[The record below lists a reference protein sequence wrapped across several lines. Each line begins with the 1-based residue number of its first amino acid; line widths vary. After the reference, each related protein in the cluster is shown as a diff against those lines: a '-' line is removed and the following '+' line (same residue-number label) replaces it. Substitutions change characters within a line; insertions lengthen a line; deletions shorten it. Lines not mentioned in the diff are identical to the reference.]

1 MGLLDKI
8 LGRDKKA
15 EGDMTGDTSMQHEGA
30 APESEGA
37 AKDGGAQHEATA
49 QEPENT

>member
-15 EGDMTGDTSMQHEGA
+15 EGDMTGDTSMQREGA
-30 APESEGA
+30 VQESEGA
-37 AKDGGAQHEATA
+37 AEDGAAQPEEMA

>member
-37 AKDGGAQHEATA
+37 AKDGAAQHEAMA
-49 QEPENT
+49 PEPEDT